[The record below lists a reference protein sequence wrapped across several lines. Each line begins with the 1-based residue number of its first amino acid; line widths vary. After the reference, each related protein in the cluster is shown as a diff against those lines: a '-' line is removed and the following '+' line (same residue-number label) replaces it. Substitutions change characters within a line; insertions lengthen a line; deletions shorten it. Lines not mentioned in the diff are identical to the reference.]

1 VVVSAIWRRIS
12 NDVGVKNSIQERVAE
27 TFKGDKYNISKD
39 YLEQIYTNMHITET
53 TLRQSIIRLFFLF
66 FLFLLVMNTKNSEL
80 DLGIIKVTDISLIL
94 KFIPLLISIN
104 YYELISLILIY
115 FLQQRMVMNIL
126 YFLHKPIVD
135 NDLDEIL
142 FSSSIPHSI
151 EIILTHMTN
160 ENGIVNSINIFL
172 YALTILIIM
181 FGAIVFECSIFYS
194 CFQKFGTSDWLLWM
208 ILIISLII
216 ILKSILSVILSVCVD
231 DKKSA
236 NLP

>member
-1 VVVSAIWRRIS
+1 MVVSAIWRRIS

-126 YFLHKPIVD
+126 YF
-135 NDLDEIL
+135 
-142 FSSSIPHSI
+142 F
-151 EIILTHMTN
+151 IIC
-160 ENGIVNSINIFL
+160 
-172 YALTILIIM
+172 ILIR
-181 FGAIVFECSIFYS
+181 
-194 CFQKFGTSDWLLWM
+194 
-208 ILIISLII
+208 
-216 ILKSILSVILSVCVD
+216 
-231 DKKSA
+231 
-236 NLP
+236 